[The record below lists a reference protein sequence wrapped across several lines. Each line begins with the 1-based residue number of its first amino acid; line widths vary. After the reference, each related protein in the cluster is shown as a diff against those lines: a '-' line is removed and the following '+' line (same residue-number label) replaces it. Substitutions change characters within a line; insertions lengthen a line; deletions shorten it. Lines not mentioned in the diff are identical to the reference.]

1 MAGLRGLQRRND
13 RKRRHNARA
22 ERESL
27 AQREKFRDKIKV
39 YHDTKKADQEGSFF
53 IVEFNLSV
61 PMSANDLLE
70 VLMNRIGEII

>member
-1 MAGLRGLQRRND
+1 MAYRGLQRRAD

-22 ERESL
+22 DRES
-27 AQREKFRDKIKV
+27 AAMRQKYRDKIKV
-39 YHDTKKADQEGSFF
+39 YHDTKKADQEGVFF

>member
-1 MAGLRGLQRRND
+1 MAHRGLQRRED

-22 ERESL
+22 DREAL
-27 AQREKFRDKIKV
+27 AMRDKFSEKIKV

-70 VLMNRIGEII
+70 VLMSRIGEII

>member
-1 MAGLRGLQRRND
+1 MSGIRGLQRRQD

-22 ERESL
+22 DRESL
-27 AQREKFRDKIKV
+27 AMRQKYRDKIKV
-39 YHDTKKADQEGSFF
+39 YHDMKKADQEGSFF

-70 VLMNRIGEII
+70 VLMNRVGEIV

>member
-1 MAGLRGLQRRND
+1 MGSRGMGRRND

-22 ERESL
+22 DRESL
-27 AQREKFRDKIKV
+27 AMRQKYRDKIKV
-39 YHDTKKADQEGSFF
+39 YHDKKKADQEAKFF

-70 VLMNRIGEII
+70 VLMNRMGEII